1 MSIKL
6 GVHSG
11 QQDCS
16 YDELRKIWHLADTS
30 GLYWVSV
37 WDHFYEAPYRDGT
50 GDCFE
55 ATATMAAL
63 AAETRNV
70 RVGCL
75 VFCMGYRNPGVLA
88 KSAATIDHI
97 SGGRLELGIGGG
109 WHEAEHQAFGI
120 PFRPVKERLDILEE
134 SVQIIRSLLT
144 NEKTS
149 FNGHYFK
156 FEDAYCNPKPLQP
169 SPRIWIGGRGE
180 IRTLRIVAKY
190 ADGWNAAYISAED
203 YQKKSEILDQWC
215 AREDRDP
222 KSIQRNVNV
231 HFQMGANEISAQQ
244 KRKAFQ
250 GQEALYGTP
259 AEVIEHIGEYAK
271 AGAEGLNIA
280 LRAPFDWEALQAFME
295 EVVPHFK

>member
-16 YDELRKIWHLADTS
+16 YEELRKIWHLADTS

-50 GDCFE
+50 GNCFE

-75 VFCMGYRNPGVLA
+75 VFCMGYRNPGILA

-144 NEKTS
+144 TEKTS

-156 FEDAYCNPKPLQP
+156 FEDAYCNPKPLQQ

-180 IRTLRIVAKY
+180 TRTLRIVAKY

-203 YQKKSEILDQWC
+203 YQKKSKVLDQWC
-215 AREDRDP
+215 DVENRDP

-231 HFQMGANEISAQQ
+231 HFQMGANKISAQK
-244 KRKAFQ
+244 KRESFQ

-259 AEVIEHIGEYAK
+259 AEAIDQIGEYTK

-280 LRAPFDWEALQAFME
+280 LRAPFDWDALQAFME
-295 EVVPHFK
+295 DVVPHFR